1 MGRAKRQ
8 MKRIEKKI
16 NRQVTF
22 SKRRNGLIK
31 KAFELSVLCDID
43 VALLMF
49 SPSGRLTQFSGHR
62 RIEDIISRYLNLLE
76 AQRGSPGDANKNDEE
91 IILQEYISKCHQQLE
106 MYEECLRYLNV
117 GSGSTT
123 SACTSLTDLQPCE
136 NYFMNS
142 LARVTDTKVQVQ
154 LQKGEMSKTVQDF
167 GDKLIES
174 TSPKYQIQ
182 SPSKINSNQ
191 DHQIVHT
198 SDSIMPMP
206 IRNEAMI
213 NSCTTQIDR
222 QAGDDKW
229 PAYHSIDYM
238 FRKGCMSE
246 NMCQQDYLSE
256 VIWQQKLDDLRLL
269 SSQIHLTPCSQQI
282 EISNAFRNEQV
293 QLLSE
298 INYNQDHPMVQTSD
312 PLMPIRNEEI
322 LNPCTA
328 QIDRQAEDDL
338 DCN

>member
-62 RIEDIISRYLNLLE
+62 
-76 AQRGSPGDANKNDEE
+76 SPGDANKNDEE

-167 GDKLIES
+167 GDKLIGS

-198 SDSIMPMP
+198 SDSIMP

-238 FRKGCMSE
+238 FQKGCMSE

-312 PLMPIRNEEI
+312 PLMPISPNRS
-322 LNPCTA
+322 TS
-328 QIDRQAEDDL
+328 RR
-338 DCN
+338 